1 MDLLDENKNFTL
13 SDDINGPTL
22 SVFIAL
28 EMVVGF
34 FTNMYV
40 ILITFWHPKSWK
52 QSSTIFLTSLLL
64 ADLVLVIIVLPFSVI
79 STASGEWIFGS
90 TFYEKYGVC
99 QFTAYMLWYGVL
111 LVTMTLAVISFDRF
125 LFIVKPFA
133 HKKYMKPYTA
143 VIIVVIVWISCAI
156 LNTTPL
162 YGLGKF
168 VYGRSHGNCI
178 PRWEREIGYD
188 VYMLLIFALMVS
200 CIVITSIWTCCFTH
214 KFLKRT
220 EQNYEDTN
228 YISKRHRVI
237 GIFGMLL
244 LMSIVCFGPS
254 FVVGGLSIFLILPS
268 QLFAIVLVS
277 GLFII
282 VANPLIQSF
291 FRQDVKTASLAL
303 LKKAIKC
310 KRSMSSGSL
319 VSNSTSTT
327 LKESITV
334 I

>member
-1 MDLLDENKNFTL
+1 MDLLKENQNFTL

-22 SVFIAL
+22 AVFIAL

-64 ADLVLVIIVLPFSVI
+64 ADLAVAIIAMPFGVI
-79 STASGEWIFGS
+79 STASGEWIFG
-90 TFYEKYGVC
+90 TTVYEKYGIC
-99 QFTAYMLWYGVL
+99 QFTAYMLSYGVL

-143 VIIVVIVWISCAI
+143 VIIVVIVWISCAV

-178 PRWEREIGYD
+178 PRWEGEIGYD
-188 VYMLLIFALMVS
+188 VFMLLIFALMVS

-220 EQNYEDTN
+220 EQNHEDTN
-228 YISKRHRVI
+228 YISKRHKVI
-237 GIFGMLL
+237 GIFSMLL

-254 FVVGGLSIFLILPS
+254 FVIGSLSIFLNLPP
-268 QLFAIVLVS
+268 QLYAIAVVCV
-277 GLFII
+277 LFII

-310 KRSMSSGSL
+310 KRSKTSGPL
-319 VSNSTSTT
+319 VSNSSNTASHV
-327 LKESITV
+327 K
-334 I
+334 

>member
-1 MDLLDENKNFTL
+1 MLKENKNFTL

-22 SVFIAL
+22 SVFITL
-28 EMVVGF
+28 EIVFGF

-64 ADLVLVIIVLPFSVI
+64 ADLAIAIIAMPFGVI
-79 STASGEWIFGS
+79 STASGEWIFG
-90 TFYEKYGVC
+90 T
-99 QFTAYMLWYGVL
+99 T
-111 LVTMTLAVISFDRF
+111 
-125 LFIVKPFA
+125 A

-143 VIIVVIVWISCAI
+143 VIIVVIVWISCAV

-168 VYGRSHGNCI
+168 VYGRSHGNCV
-178 PRWEREIGYD
+178 PRWEGEIGYD

-228 YISKRHRVI
+228 YISKSHKVI

-244 LMSIVCFGPS
+244 LMSIFCFGPS
-254 FVVGGLSIFLILPS
+254 FVVGGLSIFLNLPP
-268 QLFAIVLVS
+268 QLFAIALVC

-310 KRSMSSGSL
+310 KQSKTSEGPL
-319 VSNSTSTT
+319 VSNSSSTASHV
-327 LKESITV
+327 K
-334 I
+334 